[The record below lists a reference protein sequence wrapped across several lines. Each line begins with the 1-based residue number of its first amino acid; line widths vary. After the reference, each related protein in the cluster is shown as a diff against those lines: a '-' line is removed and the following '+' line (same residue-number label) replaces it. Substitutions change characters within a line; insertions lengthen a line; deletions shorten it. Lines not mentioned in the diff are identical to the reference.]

1 MLERQ
6 THEQSLQPLRFL
18 PVKHFLSSL
27 VNAGLVTIFTSGTMT
42 LINAPHFAFLT
53 WLQNWLVSWSIVFTY
68 VFFFAP
74 RVSRAIH
81 GTRRHA
87 DAHASAS
94 LTSSPPEGRGSPRV

>member
-1 MLERQ
+1 
-6 THEQSLQPLRFL
+6 
-18 PVKHFLSSL
+18 VKHFLSSL

-53 WLQNWLVSWSIVFTY
+53 WFQNWLVSWSIVFTY

-87 DAHASAS
+87 DAHASVSA
-94 LTSSPPEGRGSPRV
+94 TPPPAQDRGSPRV